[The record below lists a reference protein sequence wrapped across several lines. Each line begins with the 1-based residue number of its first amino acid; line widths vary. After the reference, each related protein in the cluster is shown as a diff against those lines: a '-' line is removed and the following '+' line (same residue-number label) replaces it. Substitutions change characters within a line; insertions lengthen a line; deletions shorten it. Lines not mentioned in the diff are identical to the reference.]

1 MDLLDRRFE
10 VTAVAERLELDELR
24 EGLIAASASIA
35 AAQARL
41 AQAMAVFKTRQGD
54 SMGSG
59 FSSFGQWASVDLGM
73 SSRAAT
79 ALASVAEA
87 VNEMPMVR
95 AAWEAGELSTGKVTT
110 IARVATADSEAKWC
124 AMGLEASAT
133 QLSRIAAAYR
143 RSEGDD
149 NEDDSSDVS
158 ASDLD
163 ERCGARWS
171 TRDDGLIELLAIL
184 PVDEAAVVRAAL
196 ESIIELDHRA
206 KTPPAQEDDV
216 PVPACRPTAQRM
228 SEALAEMAARALA
241 SGSVPI
247 VRGERTEV
255 VLHIDQAYLSGLRGE
270 GRCDLT
276 NTPGISWSGAR
287 MMSCDAKLR
296 ALVRGADGKAVDLGR
311 SQRLVSDKQRR
322 LLTARDHC
330 CRFPGCANHRYVDAH
345 HVVHWEDGGPTNLS
359 NLILLCPRHHRL
371 HHQGEFDI
379 AADGAGRFTFLDRWN
394 QPIGPP
400 RHRTPA
406 ASPRP
411 APGTTRAR
419 SGGDPNYSVD
429 LAVTALA
436 S

>member
-1 MDLLDRRFE
+1 MDLLDRSFE
-10 VTAVAERLELDELR
+10 VTAVAEKMELDELR

-41 AQAMAVFKTRQGD
+41 AQAMAVFKARQGD
-54 SMGSG
+54 GMGSG
-59 FSSFGQWASVDLGM
+59 FLSFGQWASVDLGL

-79 ALASVAEA
+79 LLASVGEA

-133 QLSRIAAAYR
+133 QLSRIASAYR
-143 RSEGDD
+143 RSERD
-149 NEDDSSDVS
+149 NKEDDSADVS
-158 ASDLD
+158 AKDLD

-171 TRDDGLIELLAIL
+171 TRDDGLIELLAVL

-196 ESIIELDHRA
+196 ESIMELNHRA
-206 KTPPAQEDDV
+206 KTPAVDEGDAL
-216 PVPACRPTAQRM
+216 VPACRPTAQRM

-241 SGSVPI
+241 SGPIPI
-247 VRGERTEV
+247 VRGEHTEV
-255 VLHIDQAYLSGLRGE
+255 VLHIDQAYLSGRSGE

-276 NTPGISWSGAR
+276 NTPGISWPGAR
-287 MMSCDAKLR
+287 MMSCDAKVR

-322 LLTARDHC
+322 LLTARDHG
-330 CRFPGCANHRYVDAH
+330 CRFPGCSNHRYVDAH
-345 HVVHWEDGGPTNLS
+345 HVVHWEDGGPTNLA

-379 AADGAGRFTFLDRWN
+379 TADGGGGFTFLDQWN
-394 QPIGPP
+394 QPIG
-400 RHRTPA
+400 RHRHRSPV

-419 SGGDPNYSVD
+419 SGGDPTYSVD
-429 LAVTALA
+429 LAVAALA
-436 S
+436 G